1 MFIGEHTHSIDDKGR
16 VSVPAKFRRQ
26 LEGGLVV
33 TRGLDACLWLFT
45 RDEWAKLAAKL
56 AALPLANK
64 QSRAFAR
71 LMLAGAWDAEL
82 DSQGRISLPEYLRQ
96 YAGLSKHVTVAGLY
110 TRLELWDEDA
120 WQTYRAAT
128 EAQTDAIAEAMTE
141 LGL

>member
-16 VSVPAKFRRQ
+16 VSVPAAFRRK

-71 LMLAGAWDAEL
+71 LMLAGAWDAQL

-128 EAQTDAIAEAMTE
+128 EEQTDAIAEAMTE